1 MANMNAANALMFGS
15 ENDSFFLGDGKVDLT
30 SIVDLETQLPA
41 GLEDVGWIGEDG
53 MTINLSDSV
62 DKIRGHQKHGVVKTY
77 MSDSSTGIEVLV
89 LESKLKTFLAYFDAT
104 AKKISPSNIA
114 KIEIPASRKVRTMT
128 AVIDAFDT
136 SDASIQWRVL
146 LPNIQLG
153 KRDAVQIKIGELTTY
168 KFTFEILDKFTLLT
182 NAPALIPAG

>member
-77 MSDSSTGIEVLV
+77 MV
-89 LESKLKTFLAYFDAT
+89 
-104 AKKISPSNIA
+104 
-114 KIEIPASRKVRTMT
+114 
-128 AVIDAFDT
+128 
-136 SDASIQWRVL
+136 W
-146 LPNIQLG
+146 
-153 KRDAVQIKIGELTTY
+153 
-168 KFTFEILDKFTLLT
+168 
-182 NAPALIPAG
+182 